1 MNINGIIMELNIK
14 SFLLLFAICTNSY
27 AQGYEPNTRWPYLYE
42 EFTPGIVYMVG
53 NMKINGKLNIHLVGN
68 VVHYVGDDDKIYRM
82 KDEKILRVEIGDDAY
97 IIYHHEM
104 MKIVS
109 VADSMLLLK
118 ISRGDFNSMLE
129 GQGAYGSSLNSS
141 ATRSLSSLGLGGFGN
156 PDLAQLMDKRYDGE
170 TIPLVD
176 KYYFLL
182 NGTLIDATKKGVL
195 KYLGDNRSAELK
207 EFFKQNKVKWK
218 DSESLSFLLGFIA
231 KQIKL
236 K

>member
-1 MNINGIIMELNIK
+1 MIIK
-14 SFLLLFAICTNSY
+14 SFSLKLRISILIVFIAICTNSY

-53 NMKINGKLNIHLVGN
+53 NMKMNCKLNIHLVGN
-68 VVHYVGDDDKIYRM
+68 VVHYVGDDDKIYKM

-104 MKIVS
+104 MKMVS
-109 VADSMLLLK
+109 VADSLLLLN
-118 ISRGDFNSMLE
+118 ITRGDFNSMLE

-141 ATRSLSSLGLGGFGN
+141 ATKSLSSLGLGGFGN
-156 PDLAQLMDKRYDGE
+156 PDLAQLMDKRYEGE
-170 TIPLVD
+170 AIPLVD
-176 KYYFLL
+176 CYYFLL

-195 KYLGDNRSAELK
+195 KYFGDNRSAEMK

-218 DSESLSFLLGFIA
+218 DSESLTFLLSFIA

-236 K
+236 R

>member
-1 MNINGIIMELNIK
+1 MIIK
-14 SFLLLFAICTNSY
+14 SFSLKLRISILIVFIAICTNSY

-53 NMKINGKLNIHLVGN
+53 NMKMNCKLNIHLVGN
-68 VVHYVGDDDKIYRM
+68 VVHYVGDDDKIYKM

-109 VADSMLLLK
+109 VADSLLLLN
-118 ISRGDFNSMLE
+118 ITRGDFNSMLE

-141 ATRSLSSLGLGGFGN
+141 ATKSLSSLGLGGFGN
-156 PDLAQLMDKRYDGE
+156 PDLAQLMDKRYEGE
-170 TIPLVD
+170 VIPLVD
-176 KYYFLL
+176 CYYFLL

-195 KYLGDNRSAELK
+195 KYFGDNRSAEMK

-218 DSESLSFLLGFIA
+218 DSESLTFLLSFIA

-236 K
+236 R